1 VLELPQ
7 ALRRGLFCGK
17 RHDQDTAAVLHAA
30 IMGELRA
37 FPEGLQSNPKALGH
51 GVLGGL
57 SGACG
62 RDGAAAIAMSGIGN

>member
-7 ALRRGLFCGK
+7 ALRRGLFRGK
-17 RHDQDTAAVLHAA
+17 PHDQDAAAVLHAA

-37 FPEGLQSNPKALGH
+37 FPEGLQYIARALGH

-57 SGACG
+57 RGGCG
-62 RDGAAAIAMSGIGN
+62 RECAAAIAMSGIGN